1 MFLSNRLFQAASKKT
16 MTTGL
21 KQFGMRRTL
30 TATQVNFFS
39 EETQKAPVEEP
50 KVETASTEPT
60 AAEIEKSREEWGI
73 KYDDECLKFEKEWQE
88 IA

>member
-1 MFLSNRLFQAASKKT
+1 
-16 MTTGL
+16 
-21 KQFGMRRTL
+21 MRRTL

-39 EETQKAPVEEP
+39 EETQKAAPVEEP
-50 KVETASTEPT
+50 KVESASAEPT
-60 AAEIEKSREEWGI
+60 AAEIEKGREEWGI

>member
-1 MFLSNRLFQAASKKT
+1 MFLSNRLFQAAGKKT

-21 KQFGMRRTL
+21 KQFGMRRSNL

-50 KVETASTEPT
+50 KVETASAEPT
-60 AAEIEKSREEWGI
+60 PAEIEKGREEWGI
-73 KYDDECLKFEKEWQE
+73 KYDDECLKFEKEW
-88 IA
+88 